1 MHHWLEMSE
10 IKARNKNGSYTSLR
24 VSGYELSKLDQSA
37 EDHSNRFG
45 PFQSDERREQFMYYQ
60 LCYPVWPTTQ
70 LDGVYSYSTCE
81 DHGNDLVGADITL
94 PGDELDPLYY
104 TPDRRKSLRKFFNA
118 ANQSEVH
125 NLQMMRGTNN
135 KSSDAFYRK
144 EYYRQMV
151 CDMINIPYAS
161 QNNEFVQSA
170 IVNCPM
176 FQLDE
181 DRNSER
187 YKQQMQ
193 DFFYYSVCPQKCLI
207 LEAMTAMLELGLY
220 YQLDCSTWIDL
231 FEYSMFHPNV
241 VVCQGCRTV
250 NFIYNDYKEDDS
262 QHIVCMTYGCQYQGR
277 RRDMPMERL
286 LALPL
291 HGFNLKHY
299 YKALFN

>member
-1 MHHWLEMSE
+1 MHHWLEME
-10 IKARNKNGSYTSLR
+10 RLVAKNKNGSHTTLR
-24 VSGYELSKLDQSA
+24 VSGYELSKLVQSA
-37 EDHSNRFG
+37 EDHADRFG
-45 PFQSDERREQFMYYQ
+45 PFQSDERRVQFMFYER
-60 LCYPVWPTTQ
+60 CYPIWPTTQ
-70 LDGVYSYSTCE
+70 LDGVYSYAACE
-81 DHGNDLVGADITL
+81 DRDDDFVGCDITL

-104 TPDRRKSLRKFFNA
+104 TPARRKSLRKFFNA
-118 ANQSEVH
+118 ANQSESH

-135 KSSDAFYRK
+135 KASDAFYQK

-151 CDMINIPYAS
+151 CDMINIPYAT

-176 FQLDE
+176 FQLDD

-193 DFFYYSVCPQKCLI
+193 DFFYFSVCPQKCLI
-207 LEAMTAMLELGLY
+207 LEAMTVMKELGIYHL
-220 YQLDCSTWIDL
+220 LDCSTWIDL

-241 VVCQGCRTV
+241 VVCQGCRRI

-262 QHIVCMTYGCQYQGR
+262 QHIVCMTYGCKYQGR

-299 YKALFN
+299 YNALFN